1 MEARQNE
8 ELWRSLL
15 NGENPKLRKGR
26 QLFAFF
32 PTPNTQ
38 TARCKMCLS
47 PFEGFTAPIVRTIFG
62 RRRWERCPYYC
73 DVCENVLRNN
83 PGGTEL
89 ETALLFADMRGS
101 TALSTKMRPSEFS
114 RLMQRFYST
123 ATRVLT
129 KHNGYIDKLIGDE
142 VMALF
147 FPAMS
152 GVHIARDA
160 VLAARE
166 ILAATGHEDGK
177 PWLPIGVGVHS
188 GSAFVGSVGSEAGI
202 YEMTAL
208 GETVNL
214 AARFASAAAQGE
226 VIMSEATYLASGLE
240 WQTEHRFLQL
250 KGYDTPINARV
261 FRSVSAV
268 HGR

>member
-1 MEARQNE
+1 MEAHQTE

-15 NGENPKLRKGR
+15 TGENPKLRQGR
-26 QLFAFF
+26 RLFAWF
-32 PTPNTQ
+32 PTPDTQ

-73 DVCENVLRNN
+73 DVCENVLLTN

-89 ETALLFADMRGS
+89 DTALLFADMRGS
-101 TALSTKMRPSEFS
+101 TNLAAKIGPSEFS

-147 FPAMS
+147 IPAMS
-152 GVHIARDA
+152 GANLARDA
-160 VLAARE
+160 VLAAPARSFRRR
-166 ILAATGHEDGK
+166 ATMTANLGYR
-177 PWLPIGVGVHS
+177 S
-188 GSAFVGSVGSEAGI
+188 ASAFI
-202 YEMTAL
+202 
-208 GETVNL
+208 
-214 AARFASAAAQGE
+214 AARRSSAASDQPPAF
-226 VIMSEATYLASGLE
+226 T
-240 WQTEHRFLQL
+240 R
-250 KGYDTPINARV
+250 
-261 FRSVSAV
+261 
-268 HGR
+268 

>member
-1 MEARQNE
+1 MEAHPNE

-15 NGENPKLRKGR
+15 TGKNPKLRQGR
-26 QLFAFF
+26 RLFAFF
-32 PTPNTQ
+32 PTPDTQ

-47 PFEGFTAPIVRTIFG
+47 PFEGITAPIVRAVFG

-73 DVCENVLRNN
+73 DVCENVLLSN

-89 ETALLFADMRGS
+89 DTALLFADMRGS
-101 TALSTKMRPSEFS
+101 TGLATKMGPSEFS

-147 FPAMS
+147 ILAMS
-152 GVHIARDA
+152 GAHMARDA

-166 ILAATGHEDGK
+166 ILVATGHDDGE
-177 PWLPIGVGVHS
+177 PWLPIGIGVHS
-188 GSAFVGSVGSEAGI
+188 GSAFVGSVGSVSGI

-208 GETVNL
+208 GDTVNR
-214 AARFASAAAQGE
+214 AARFASAAAEGE
-226 VIMSEATYLASGLE
+226 IVMSEATYRASGVDWE
-240 WQTEHRFLQL
+240 AEHKSLQL
-250 KGYDTPINARV
+250 KGYEAPIDARV
-261 FRSVSAV
+261 FRSVNAAY
-268 HGR
+268 G